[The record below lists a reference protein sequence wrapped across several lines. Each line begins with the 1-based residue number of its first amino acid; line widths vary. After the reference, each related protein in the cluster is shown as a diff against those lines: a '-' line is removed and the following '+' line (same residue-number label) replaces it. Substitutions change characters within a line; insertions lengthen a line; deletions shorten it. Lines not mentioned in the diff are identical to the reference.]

1 MSTPAHS
8 RSSISSPARKLLPKA
23 GLLALCLFLAACS
36 QDVLTGLDQRDALD
50 AQVLLERAGISV
62 TMKSEKGGTYA
73 IAAGSA
79 DHARAIELLAGAGL
93 PRQSFGN
100 VAELFPGNGFLVTPY
115 EQKARMS
122 YAIEQQLAE
131 TLSGLDGIA
140 SARVH
145 VVLPEENGRGL
156 IKEKAR
162 AAAVLQYRPGA
173 NLAEIDMK
181 SRSVLVNSIRDLS
194 YEDVSV
200 VVSPWSEV
208 GAQPASAAT
217 AQPVPVATA
226 QPVPVAT
233 AEPVP
238 AATATPVPVATVT
251 SAPAAAPLS
260 MAQTALSAVKAPNLA
275 VIGAIILAIGACL
288 LLLLPQR
295 KER

>member
-1 MSTPAHS
+1 MNIMITSALS
-8 RSSISSPARKLLPKA
+8 RSSISSPARKVLPKA
-23 GLLALCLFLAACS
+23 AMLALCLFLAACS

-73 IAAGSA
+73 IAADSA

-131 TLSGLDGIA
+131 TLSGLDGVA
-140 SARVH
+140 TARVH

-173 NLAEIDMK
+173 NLNEIDMK

-208 GAQPASAAT
+208 GAPA
-217 AQPVPVATA
+217 
-226 QPVPVAT
+226 
-233 AEPVP
+233 
-238 AATATPVPVATVT
+238 
-251 SAPAAAPLS
+251 APAAAPAPVTPAPAAAPFS
-260 MAQTALSAVKAPNLA
+260 MVQSALSAFKGPNLV

-288 LLLLPQR
+288 LLLFPQR

>member
-1 MSTPAHS
+1 MSIMSISAHS
-8 RSSISSPARKLLPKA
+8 RSSISSPARKVLPKA

-50 AQVLLERAGISV
+50 AQVLLERAGIAV

-73 IAAGSA
+73 ISAGSA

-122 YAIEQQLAE
+122 YAVEQQLAE
-131 TLSGLDGIA
+131 TLSGLDGVA

-173 NLAEIDMK
+173 NLNEIDMK

-208 GAQPASAAT
+208 GAQPA
-217 AQPVPVATA
+217 PV
-226 QPVPVAT
+226 
-233 AEPVP
+233 
-238 AATATPVPVATVT
+238 ATPVPVATVT

-260 MAQTALSAVKAPNLA
+260 MVQTALSAVKAPNLA

>member
-1 MSTPAHS
+1 MNIMISSALA
-8 RSSISSPARKLLPKA
+8 RSSISSPARKVLPKA
-23 GLLALCLFLAACS
+23 AMLALCLFLAACS

-73 IAAGSA
+73 IIAESA

-131 TLSGLDGIA
+131 TLSGLDGVA
-140 SARVH
+140 TARVH

-173 NLAEIDMK
+173 NLNEIDMK

-208 GAQPASAAT
+208 GAPAAPAT
-217 AQPVPVATA
+217 AAAPA
-226 QPVPVAT
+226 
-233 AEPVP
+233 P
-238 AATATPVPVATVT
+238 AAPVTP
-251 SAPAAAPLS
+251 APAAAPFS
-260 MAQTALSAVKAPNLA
+260 MVQSALSAFKGPNLA

>member
-1 MSTPAHS
+1 MNIMITSALS
-8 RSSISSPARKLLPKA
+8 RSSISSPARKVLPKA
-23 GLLALCLFLAACS
+23 AMLALCLFLAACS

-73 IAAGSA
+73 IAAESA

-131 TLSGLDGIA
+131 TLSGLDGVA
-140 SARVH
+140 TARVH
-145 VVLPEENGRGL
+145 VVLPEENGRGP

-173 NLAEIDMK
+173 NLNEIDMK

-208 GAQPASAAT
+208 GA
-217 AQPVPVATA
+217 
-226 QPVPVAT
+226 
-233 AEPVP
+233 P
-238 AATATPVPVATVT
+238 AAPAAAPAPAAPVT
-251 SAPAAAPLS
+251 SAPAAAPFS
-260 MAQTALSAVKAPNLA
+260 MVQSALSAFKGPNLA

-288 LLLLPQR
+288 LLLFPQR

>member
-1 MSTPAHS
+1 MSIMTASTHA
-8 RSSISSPARKLLPKA
+8 RSSISSTARKVLPKTA
-23 GLLALCLFLAACS
+23 MLALCLFLAACS
-36 QDVLTGLDQRDALD
+36 RDVLTGLDQRDALD

-62 TMKSEKGGTYA
+62 AMKSEKGGTYA
-73 IAAGSA
+73 ITADSA

-93 PRQSFGN
+93 PRRSFGN

-173 NLAEIDMK
+173 NLNEIDMK

-208 GAQPASAAT
+208 GAQPAPTAT
-217 AQPVPVATA
+217 AA
-226 QPVPVAT
+226 
-233 AEPVP
+233 PVP
-238 AATATPVPVATVT
+238 AVTVT

-260 MAQTALSAVKAPNLA
+260 MVQTALSAVKGPNLA

>member
-1 MSTPAHS
+1 MTVSA
-8 RSSISSPARKLLPKA
+8 RLIARKVLPKTTM
-23 GLLALCLFLAACS
+23 LALCLFLAACS
-36 QDVLTGLDQRDALD
+36 QDVLTGLDKRDALD

-62 TMKSEKGGTYA
+62 TMKGEKGGTYA
-73 IAAGSA
+73 IIADSA

-100 VAELFPGNGFLVTPY
+100 VAQLFPGNGFLVTPY

-131 TLSGLDGIA
+131 TLSGLDGVA

-156 IKEKAR
+156 IKERAR

-208 GAQPASAAT
+208 GAQPA
-217 AQPVPVATA
+217 
-226 QPVPVAT
+226 
-233 AEPVP
+233 P
-238 AATATPVPVATVT
+238 AATAAPAPATTVAL
-251 SAPAAAPLS
+251 APAAAPLS
-260 MAQTALSAVKAPNLA
+260 TAQSALSAFMVPNLG
-275 VIGAIILAIGACL
+275 VMGAIILAIGACL

>member
-1 MSTPAHS
+1 MNIMITSALA
-8 RSSISSPARKLLPKA
+8 RSPITSPARKVLPKA
-23 GLLALCLFLAACS
+23 AMLALCLFLAACS

-73 IAAGSA
+73 ITAETA

-122 YAIEQQLAE
+122 YATEQQLAE
-131 TLSGLDGIA
+131 TLSGLDGVA
-140 SARVH
+140 TARVH

-173 NLAEIDMK
+173 NLNEIDMK

-208 GAQPASAAT
+208 GAPA
-217 AQPVPVATA
+217 
-226 QPVPVAT
+226 
-233 AEPVP
+233 VP
-238 AATATPVPVATVT
+238 AAAAAPAPAAPVTP
-251 SAPAAAPLS
+251 APAAAPFS
-260 MAQTALSAVKAPNLA
+260 MVQSALSAFKGPNLA